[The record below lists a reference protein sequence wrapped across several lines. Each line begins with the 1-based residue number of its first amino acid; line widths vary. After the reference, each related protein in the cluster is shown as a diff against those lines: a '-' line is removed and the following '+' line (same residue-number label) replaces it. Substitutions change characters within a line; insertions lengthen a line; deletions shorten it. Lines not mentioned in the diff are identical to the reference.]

1 MMATA
6 SEPRVDPVVLEI
18 VQGALK
24 SCGDEMDALVV
35 RTAMSP
41 FIREKGDHF
50 TGLADA
56 RARILYTTH
65 DRAGPGMLET
75 IFERYPPEEMRPGDV
90 FWVSDPYLL
99 NGAISHSPDMCFI
112 APVFF
117 RSCIVGYS
125 LCFGHFWDIGG
136 AQPGSISPRATD
148 VFQEGITVPQVRII
162 DRGQINDDLYRT
174 ILRNSR
180 FPQMLEGDTRAM
192 MAASRLGQARMVALF
207 ERYGAE
213 TMEATFDALHK
224 RAERAARTFIRQQVH
239 PGRYTFVD
247 YVDNDC
253 VSDTPYRIEI
263 EAEFGTDEIVS
274 VDCRR
279 SDDQAAGP
287 INYLLHP
294 DVCRMIFSRLLL
306 WQQPG
311 ALQNAGASRPIGE
324 VRLRE
329 GSILKPLRP
338 APLGLRG
345 HTMWRVANVVL
356 GLFAQATRGG
366 TPAGSPDFVILI
378 MRARDPAT
386 GTVLL
391 TTDGIGAGQGA
402 RPFADGLDVIYAG
415 RAQRNYPVEFIE
427 AEFPLRIERYAVQP
441 DSGGP
446 GYHRGGAGV
455 IREYRVL
462 CDEIVMASRMANLKV
477 PPWGVMGGSAGRTGG
492 ISVNPGSGHERHIPG
507 FSEGVVLRRNDLLR
521 VVSNGGGGYGNA
533 FEREPLRV
541 RDDVEDGLVTLEAAA
556 RDYGVR
562 LDPATL
568 EIDESATL
576 ALRAKEQVE
585 RVPRSGLFDRGL
597 AFHELESL
605 RQSPPSAPGG
615 GRGATS
621 VT

>member
-1 MMATA
+1 MTA
-6 SEPRVDPVVLEI
+6 GDGEREVDPVLLEI

-24 SCGDEMDALVV
+24 SCGDEMDGLVV

-56 RARILYTTH
+56 RARILYSTH

-75 IFERYPPEEMRPGDV
+75 IFERYPPEAMQPGDV
-90 FWVSDPYLL
+90 YWVSDPYLL

-117 RSCIVGYS
+117 RGCIVGYS

-162 DRGQINDDLYRT
+162 DRGQLNDDLYRT

-192 MAASRLGQARMVALF
+192 MAASRLGQARLVALF
-207 ERYGAE
+207 ERHGPDA
-213 TMEATFDALHK
+213 MEATFEALHA
-224 RAERAARTFIRQQVH
+224 RAERAARRFIGEQSH

-294 DVCRMIFSRLLL
+294 GVCRMIFSRFLL

-311 ALQNAGASRPIGE
+311 VLQNAGASRAIGE
-324 VRLRE
+324 VHLRE

-356 GLFAQATRGG
+356 GLFAQATRGA

-378 MRARDPAT
+378 MRARHPT
-386 GTVLL
+386 SGESLL
-391 TTDGIGAGQGA
+391 TTDGLGAGQGA

-446 GYHRGGAGV
+446 GYHRGGTGV

-462 CDEIVMASRMANLKV
+462 ADQIVLATRMANLKA
-477 PPWGVMGGSAGRTGG
+477 PPWGVMGGRAGRTGG
-492 ISVNPGSGHERHIPG
+492 MWINPGAPDERSIPG
-507 FSEGVVLRRNDLLR
+507 FSEGITLRRNDLLR
-521 VVSNGGGGYGNA
+521 VISNGGGGYGNA
-533 FEREPLRV
+533 LEREPVRV
-541 RDDVEDGLVTLEAAA
+541 RHDVEDGFVSLEAAA

-562 LDPATL
+562 LDPVTL
-568 EIDESATL
+568 EIDEPATV
-576 ALRAKEQVE
+576 ALRTMLSAE
-585 RVPRSGLFDRGL
+585 RGPDPRLFDRGA
-597 AFHELESL
+597 AFDELESH
-605 RQSPPSAPGG
+605 RQSSSSARSDGLP
-615 GRGATS
+615 ADS
-621 VT
+621 A